1 MHRQVLAWT
10 ACLAMVPAWA
20 GPVLSDAEAQQLLKR
35 YVSAARQQSYVGVYL
50 HQVGGSVESY
60 RLAHS
65 HEGGISRE
73 KRESLDGV
81 RWELIRQGNELVAY
95 GPDAHALAEAKLVT
109 QRMFPELLPDNPAE
123 LTTVYSVRQ
132 LERDRVAGYDCGWT
146 VLEPRDN
153 ARYAYHF
160 CIEDKTSL
168 PLKISMVNTRRDV
181 IEQFAFSQ
189 LHIGPVRDR
198 LAFRPSASFEQ
209 QYPIHPS
216 SNSLDEGRA
225 DRPEIRVM
233 PAGFRLLRD
242 ARRPMTGRAQP
253 VRQLVYSDGLASFS
267 VFIEPGVAA
276 SRSRLAGY
284 FARGALRAYSRPVGD
299 VLVTVVGDLPDAT
312 IQAIASSVQLKP

>member
-10 ACLAMVPAWA
+10 AWLAMTPAWA
-20 GPVLSDAEAQQLLKR
+20 GPILPDGEAQQLLKR
-35 YVSAARQQSYVGVYL
+35 YVGAVRQQSYAGVYL
-50 HQVGGSVESY
+50 HQVGGTVESY

-65 HEGGISRE
+65 HEGGVARE

-81 RWELIRQGNELVAY
+81 RWELIRQGNELTAY
-95 GPDAHALAEAKLVT
+95 GADTHALAEAKLST

-132 LERDRVAGYDCGWT
+132 LEHDRVAGYDCNWT

-168 PLKISMVNTRRDV
+168 PLRISVINGRREV
-181 IEQFAFSQ
+181 IEQFTFSQ
-189 LHIGPVRDR
+189 LSIGPVRDKN
-198 LAFRPSASFEQ
+198 AFRPTFDQ
-209 QYPIHPS
+209 QHPIMPAGG
-216 SNSLDEGRA
+216 NLEDGRA
-225 DRPEIRVM
+225 DRPEIKVT

-242 ARRPMTGRAQP
+242 VRRTMSGRSQS
-253 VRQLVYSDGLASFS
+253 VRHLVYSDGLASFS

-276 SRSRLAGY
+276 NRSRLAGY

-299 VLVTVVGDLPDAT
+299 TLVTVVGDLPDAT
-312 IQAIASSVQLKP
+312 IQSIANSVQLKP